1 MPESL
6 FAPVTINRLVLPNRF
21 VRSATHEGLCGEDGL
36 YTPAL
41 TEKLAELARGGIGLI
56 ISGHA
61 FVSPGGRA
69 GRNQAA
75 AGRDE
80 CVVPWE
86 HALEQIHAAGG
97 RIALQLAHAG
107 GLAADAETAAGPSPF
122 AAGTKRPPCREL
134 TLSSIAELVDL
145 FTSAAVRAHE
155 AGFDAVEIHAA
166 HGYLLSQF
174 LSPVYNKRT
183 DRYGGEL
190 ANRARLLYEIVSSIR
205 NAVGGDFPI
214 LVKINSDDFAD
225 GGFTAAECGSV
236 CEELQERGVDAIEL
250 SGGIPASRPGFGSLR
265 NAGEPPYYRE
275 IARKIRN
282 RIDIPVILV
291 GGFTRFETCNA
302 ALHDGCADLIAL
314 SRPLIREPG
323 LIERWRSGDLRPAAC
338 VRCNGCF
345 RPILVGRGF
354 RCPVATR

>member
-41 TEKLAELARGGIGLI
+41 TEKLTELARGGIGLI

-155 AGFDAVEIHAA
+155 AGFDAVEVHAA

-236 CEELQERGVDAIEL
+236 CEELQERGVDAI
-250 SGGIPASRPGFGSLR
+250 SPAKSATGSTFR
-265 NAGEPPYYRE
+265 S
-275 IARKIRN
+275 
-282 RIDIPVILV
+282 
-291 GGFTRFETCNA
+291 FSSA
-302 ALHDGCADLIAL
+302 A
-314 SRPLIREPG
+314 SPG
-323 LIERWRSGDLRPAAC
+323 LKP
-338 VRCNGCF
+338 
-345 RPILVGRGF
+345 
-354 RCPVATR
+354 ATRRSTTAAPT

>member
-225 GGFTAAECGSV
+225 GGFTAAECGRTSGTR
-236 CEELQERGVDAIEL
+236 RGRDRTLRRHPRLPSRLRQPPKRRRTSLL
-250 SGGIPASRPGFGSLR
+250 S
-265 NAGEPPYYRE
+265 
-275 IARKIRN
+275 RN
-282 RIDIPVILV
+282 RPQNPQPDRHSGHSRRRLHPV
-291 GGFTRFETCNA
+291 
-302 ALHDGCADLIAL
+302 
-314 SRPLIREPG
+314 
-323 LIERWRSGDLRPAAC
+323 
-338 VRCNGCF
+338 
-345 RPILVGRGF
+345 
-354 RCPVATR
+354 

>member
-1 MPESL
+1 M
-6 FAPVTINRLVLPNRF
+6 
-21 VRSATHEGLCGEDGL
+21 
-36 YTPAL
+36 
-41 TEKLAELARGGIGLI
+41 
-56 ISGHA
+56 
-61 FVSPGGRA
+61 
-69 GRNQAA
+69 
-75 AGRDE
+75 
-80 CVVPWE
+80 
-86 HALEQIHAAGG
+86 
-97 RIALQLAHAG
+97 
-107 GLAADAETAAGPSPF
+107 
-122 AAGTKRPPCREL
+122 
-134 TLSSIAELVDL
+134 
-145 FTSAAVRAHE
+145 
-155 AGFDAVEIHAA
+155 
-166 HGYLLSQF
+166 LSQF

-205 NAVGGDFPI
+205 NAVGSDFPI

-354 RCPVATR
+354 NCPVAAR